1 VNAIVLS
8 FDRLPLSFLAC
19 YGNNWIETPNFDRFA
34 AQSATFQQH
43 FAESLLLD
51 TVRHSWWSG
60 CSEGRR
66 RSEPNPRNLLPAFF
80 AAQGVTIRLLLE
92 TAAGAE
98 QSAQDLSQLFPD
110 WTESVAGTDG
120 LNVSPDDTPFLRLIA
135 RAQRDLRLLRTS
147 RSEPWLLWIKSRGVP
162 TPWLPPA
169 EYARRFLDIDD
180 EESADDE
187 PADDGSAADE
197 PADDELLEEDA
208 LEGSDESDD
217 EEAAVE
223 EREEKDGTLVELS
236 DSQFDDLLRSAARLP
251 SDRAARDA
259 MTDFDR
265 ALTRRVLG
273 GYLALLDAGLGR
285 LLETID
291 QSASGAPTLVIV
303 TAAQGLTVHEPGV
316 LRNEWE
322 PAAEEIVHVPLLIR
336 VAGQNRGLRRQSL
349 TQPADIFPTLLEWF
363 GLQRP
368 DSGLDGHSLL
378 PDIRGDQSQPRR
390 LAFATDG
397 RALST
402 VRTPDHYFVQKCVEQ
417 TAEQD
422 GEPARRLFA
431 KPEDAWEVS
440 DVAAQSPQ
448 VVEDLAAECD
458 RFFGEPEAKVDR

>member
-1 VNAIVLS
+1 MNAIVLS
-8 FDRLPLSFLAC
+8 FDRLPVSFLAC

-43 FAESLLLD
+43 FAESLVLD
-51 TVRHSWWSG
+51 TIRHAWWSG

-66 RSEPNPRNLLPAFF
+66 QGEPNPRNLLPAVL
-80 AAQGVTIRLLLE
+80 AAQGVTVRLLLE
-92 TAAGAE
+92 TAAPVEIAPQAE

-110 WTESVAGTDG
+110 WTESIVGTDG
-120 LNVSPDDTPFLRLIA
+120 LDVSPDDTPFLRLIA

-180 EESADDE
+180 EPADDE
-187 PADDGSAADE
+187 PT
-197 PADDELLEEDA
+197 DDELAEEEA
-208 LEGSDESDD
+208 LEGTNESDA
-217 EEAAVE
+217 EEADVE
-223 EREEKDGTLVELS
+223 KLDEKDGTLLELS
-236 DSQFDDLLRSAARLP
+236 DSQFADLLRSAASLP
-251 SDRAARDA
+251 PDRAARDA
-259 MTDFDR
+259 MTDLDR
-265 ALTRRVLG
+265 ALTRKVLG

-316 LRNEWE
+316 LRDEWE

-336 VAGQNRGLRRQSL
+336 VAGQNRGVRRQSL
-349 TQPADIFPTLLEWF
+349 TQPVDIFPTLLEWF

-378 PDIRGDQSQPRR
+378 PDIRGDQWQPRR

-397 RALST
+397 HALMT
-402 VRTPDHYFVQKCVEQ
+402 VRTPDHYFVQRSAP
-417 TAEQD
+417 TPAEHD
-422 GEPARRLFA
+422 SEPARRLFS

-448 VVEDLAAECD
+448 VVEELAAECD